1 MKVFRIILVVF
12 NILAALGLVAT
23 TLAELI
29 APSSNILPSVLTYGF
44 LPMLVLNLVLLIV
57 WLCMG
62 RWEFLISAGTILLRF
77 SYIGLFFQIGG
88 TSEVPPADEHPHMVT
103 LLSYNL
109 HNFGGREFEAAAS
122 AEHADAFLQLLDEN
136 NHPDILCLQ
145 EYSAVPDR
153 NVTDSLTARGYL
165 HRYGAHGGSDN
176 PSGTVVF
183 SKLPITYVKHID
195 QQKVLVELQKGK
207 RKFRVCCVHMDSYQF
222 TLDNRSDIDDMRH
235 GKLDSTT
242 RRTLSKAKETVLCHE
257 KEWKELLRPLVTGSS
272 VPMLLAGDMNDIP
285 GSWLYG
291 QITDYL
297 DDTYCDEGSGFCT
310 TFNGG
315 SGKLLPLGH
324 NWLPQ
329 FRIDMVFHSPE
340 FTTLSYHRI
349 KSDIS
354 DHYPVLVALEL
365 RSERE

>member
-1 MKVFRIILVVF
+1 MKVFRIILLVF

-165 HRYGAHGGSDN
+165 HRYGAHGG
-176 PSGTVVF
+176 
-183 SKLPITYVKHID
+183 
-195 QQKVLVELQKGK
+195 
-207 RKFRVCCVHMDSYQF
+207 R
-222 TLDNRSDIDDMRH
+222 
-235 GKLDSTT
+235 
-242 RRTLSKAKETVLCHE
+242 
-257 KEWKELLRPLVTGSS
+257 
-272 VPMLLAGDMNDIP
+272 
-285 GSWLYG
+285 
-291 QITDYL
+291 
-297 DDTYCDEGSGFCT
+297 
-310 TFNGG
+310 
-315 SGKLLPLGH
+315 
-324 NWLPQ
+324 
-329 FRIDMVFHSPE
+329 
-340 FTTLSYHRI
+340 
-349 KSDIS
+349 
-354 DHYPVLVALEL
+354 
-365 RSERE
+365 